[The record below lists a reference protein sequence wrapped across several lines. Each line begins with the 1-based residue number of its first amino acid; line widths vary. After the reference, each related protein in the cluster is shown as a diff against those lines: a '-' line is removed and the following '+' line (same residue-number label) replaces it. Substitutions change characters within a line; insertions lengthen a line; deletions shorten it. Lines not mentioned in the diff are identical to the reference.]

1 MSKIA
6 QQRDY
11 QHLHY
16 CLKPLSNRQTCK
28 KMFFM
33 EARQI
38 EHFQKLYDKILQY
51 ELNKLSQKKITS
63 TRNKQM
69 LKALL

>member
-1 MSKIA
+1 
-6 QQRDY
+6 
-11 QHLHY
+11 
-16 CLKPLSNRQTCK
+16 
-28 KMFFM
+28 M